1 MNYHPSSFALFDRLH
16 KDGIKYVCIGASAMK
31 VGGKIV
37 WSSFSIVLNPD
48 VTNQDKFIKSL
59 TKLGVSR
66 DDISD
71 TEVHTTNIILKVGTP
86 PVEVQRESKYTPTDK
101 SGKEKRI
108 FPINFHQ
115 LWENKIKMPIKP
127 KGYYSAPSQQDLDDG
142 LALENYLTNG
152 TILRKKA

>member
-31 VGGKIV
+31 AGGKIV

-48 VTNQDKFIKSL
+48 VTNQDKFIKYL

-66 DDISD
+66 NDIND
-71 TEVHTTNIILKVGTP
+71 TEVHTANIILKVSTP
-86 PVEVQRESKYTPTDK
+86 PVEIRRESKYTPNDK

-108 FPINFHQ
+108 FPVDFRQ
-115 LWENKIKMPIKP
+115 LWENKIKIPIKP
-127 KGYYSAPSQQDLDDG
+127 RGYYLAPSQQDLSDG
-142 LALENYLTNG
+142 LVLENYLTNV
-152 TILRKKA
+152 TILKKMI